1 MGDNA
6 RTIAIVLHDLPLGG
20 SERIAVRLANR
31 WAALGRTVTLFCGSR
46 QGPLADLIHADVEVV
61 EADPPIPRGRG
72 SRKALGKATA
82 TYVAQ
87 HRPDILF
94 VPGNYH
100 WPILPALDEL
110 PADQRPG
117 VVAQIGTPLYRHGR
131 GLLAQIPYNL
141 KTRRH
146 LRRVDQAI
154 SLSDSMTEDANRVL
168 GRRITQ
174 RIALPALDDDDHAF
188 MPPPEGKIIL
198 AAGRLV
204 KEKGFDVAIRAFARL
219 DDPDTKLVIVGE
231 GERRAEL
238 EALAAELGVTDRV
251 RLPGYVPDIRPW
263 LEIARTFLL
272 TSWYEGYAAVIVEA
286 LGAGRQVIS
295 TDCTPAAREL
305 LGEGLN
311 GRVAALG
318 DAEALAD
325 GLRAVLNTPAP
336 DPRVLARSVADY
348 RIGPIAE
355 AYLQVFD
362 AVVAKRT
369 SPAPVTRFA
378 PFPARAFSIPAGR
391 RAPASAATPRS
402 AWRRSA

>member
-31 WAALGRTVTLFCGSR
+31 WAALGREVTLFCGSR
-46 QGPLADLIHADVEVV
+46 HGPLADLIHADVEVV

-82 TYVAQ
+82 AYVAQ
-87 HRPDILF
+87 HKPDILF

-100 WPILPALDEL
+100 WPILPAIDDL

-117 VVAQIGTPLYRHGR
+117 IIAQIGTPLYRHGR
-131 GLLAQIPYNL
+131 GVLAQIPYNL
-141 KTRRH
+141 KTRRQF
-146 LRRVDQAI
+146 RGVDQAI
-154 SLSDSMTEDANRVL
+154 SLSDSMTDDANRVL

-174 RIALPALDDDDHAF
+174 RIALPALDDEDHAF
-188 MPPPEGKIIL
+188 TPPPEGKIIL

-204 KEKGFDVAIRAFARL
+204 KEKGFDVALRAFALL
-219 DDPDTKLVIVGE
+219 DDPEAKLVIVGE

-238 EALAAELGVTDRV
+238 EALAAELDVADRV

-286 LGAGRQVIS
+286 LGAGRQVVS

-305 LGEGLN
+305 LGEALHGH
-311 GRVAALG
+311 VAAIG
-318 DAEALAD
+318 DAQGLAE
-325 GLRAVLNTPAP
+325 GLRRVLNTPAP

-348 RIGPIAE
+348 RIGSIAE
-355 AYLQVFD
+355 AYLRVFD

-369 SPAPVTRFA
+369 SRATIKRFA
-378 PFPARAFSIPAGR
+378 PFPGRAFAIPTGR
-391 RAPASAATPRS
+391 PAPASVARPRS

>member
-1 MGDNA
+1 MGDKA

-31 WAALGRTVTLFCGSR
+31 WAALGREVILVDAGVR
-46 QGPLADLIHADVEVV
+46 VV

-72 SRKALGKATA
+72 SRKALGRAA
-82 TYVAQ
+82 AAFVAQ
-87 HRPDILF
+87 IRPDILF
-94 VPGNYH
+94 APGNYH
-100 WPILPALDEL
+100 WPVLPAIDAL
-110 PADQRPG
+110 PANQRPG

-131 GLLAQIPYNL
+131 GALAQIPYNL
-141 KTRRH
+141 KTRDQ
-146 LRRVDQAI
+146 LRGVDQAI
-154 SLSDSMTEDANRVL
+154 SLSDDMTDDANRVL

-188 MPPPEGKIIL
+188 TPPPEGKTIL

-204 KEKGFDVAIRAFARL
+204 KEKGFDVALRAFAL
-219 DDPDTKLVIVGE
+219 LGDPDAELVIVGE

-238 EALAAELGVTDRV
+238 EALAAELGVADRV

-263 LEIARTFLL
+263 LETARAFLL

-286 LGAGRQVIS
+286 LGAGRPVVS
-295 TDCTPAAREL
+295 TDCTPAARDL
-305 LGEGLN
+305 LSDDLH
-311 GRVAALG
+311 GRVARIG
-318 DAEALAD
+318 DAEGLAE
-325 GLRAVLNTPAP
+325 GLRQVLNAPAP
-336 DPRVLARSVADY
+336 DPAALARSVADY

-369 SPAPVTRFA
+369 SPATTKRFT

-391 RAPASAATPRS
+391 PAPASAARLRS

>member
-31 WAALGRTVTLFCGSR
+31 WTALGRRVVLFCGAR

-72 SRKALGKATA
+72 SRKALGRATA
-82 TYVAQ
+82 AFVAQ
-87 HRPDILF
+87 RRPDILF

-100 WPILPALDEL
+100 WPILPALDAL

-131 GLLAQIPYNL
+131 SALAQIPYNL
-141 KTRRH
+141 KTRWQ
-146 LRRVDQAI
+146 LRRVDRAI
-154 SLSDSMTEDANRVL
+154 SLSDRMTDDANRAL
-168 GRRITQ
+168 GRRVTQ
-174 RIALPALDDDDHAF
+174 CIRLPALDDDDHAF
-188 MPPPEGKIIL
+188 VPPAEGKLIL

-204 KEKGFDVAIRAFARL
+204 KEKGFDVALRAFARL
-219 DDPDTKLVIVGE
+219 NDPDARLVIVGE

-238 EALAAELGVTDRV
+238 EALAIELGVADRV
-251 RLPGYVPDIRPW
+251 RLPGYAADIRPW
-263 LEIARTFLL
+263 LQIARTFLL
-272 TSWYEGYAAVIVEA
+272 SSFYEGYAAVVVEA
-286 LGAGRQVIS
+286 LGAGRPVVS

-305 LGEGLN
+305 LGAPLN
-311 GRVAALG
+311 GRVAPIG
-318 DAEALAD
+318 DADALAE
-325 GLRAVLNTPAP
+325 GLRQVLGAPAP
-336 DPRVLARSVADY
+336 DPRALARSVAHY
-348 RIGPIAE
+348 RLGPIAE
-355 AYLQVFD
+355 AYLDVFD

-369 SPAPVTRFA
+369 RAAAIKRFA
-378 PFPARAFSIPAGR
+378 PFPGRAFAIPGGGP
-391 RAPASAATPRS
+391 APASAARLRN

>member
-31 WAALGRTVTLFCGSR
+31 WAALGRRVVLFCGTR
-46 QGPLADLIHADVEVV
+46 EGPLADLIQADVQVV

-72 SRKALGKATA
+72 SRKALGRATA
-82 TYVAQ
+82 AFVAQ
-87 HRPDILF
+87 RRPDILF

-100 WPILPALDEL
+100 WPILPAVDAL

-131 GLLAQIPYNL
+131 SALAQIPYNL
-141 KTRRH
+141 KTRRQ
-146 LRRVDQAI
+146 LRRIDRAI
-154 SLSDSMTEDANRVL
+154 SLSDSMTDDANRAL
-168 GRRITQ
+168 GRRVTQ
-174 RIALPALDDDDHAF
+174 CIRLPALDDDDHAF
-188 MPPPEGKIIL
+188 VPPAEGKVIL

-204 KEKGFDVAIRAFARL
+204 KEKGFDVALRAFARL
-219 DDPDTKLVIVGE
+219 DDKDASLVIVGE

-238 EALAAELGVTDRV
+238 EALAVELGVAERV

-263 LEIARTFLL
+263 LETARAFLL
-272 TSWYEGYAAVIVEA
+272 TSFYEGYAAVIVEA
-286 LGAGRQVIS
+286 LGAGRPVVS

-305 LGEGLN
+305 LGVPFN
-311 GRVAALG
+311 GRVAPIG
-318 DAEALAD
+318 CAEGLAES
-325 GLRAVLNTPAP
+325 LRQVLEAPAP
-336 DPRVLARSVADY
+336 DPRALARSVDAY
-348 RIGPIAE
+348 RLGPIAE
-355 AYLQVFD
+355 TYLDVFD

-369 SPAPVTRFA
+369 SAAKTKRFA
-378 PFPARAFSIPAGR
+378 PFPGRAFAIPGARPG
-391 RAPASAATPRS
+391 PASAARLRS

>member
-1 MGDNA
+1 MGDKA

-31 WAALGRTVTLFCGSR
+31 WAASGRRVTLFCGTR
-46 QGPLADLIHADVEVV
+46 EGPLADLIHADVEVV

-72 SRKALGKATA
+72 SRKALGQATA
-82 TYVAQ
+82 AFVAKQ
-87 HRPDILF
+87 RPDILF

-100 WPILPALDEL
+100 WPILPAVDAL

-117 VVAQIGTPLYRHGR
+117 VIAQIGTPLYRHGR
-131 GLLAQIPYNL
+131 GALAQIPYNL
-141 KTRRH
+141 KTRYQ
-146 LRRVDQAI
+146 LRRVDRAI
-154 SLSDSMTEDANRVL
+154 SLSDSMTDDANRTL

-174 RIALPALDDDDHAF
+174 CIRLPALNDDDHAF
-188 MPPPEGKIIL
+188 VPPASGKLIL

-204 KEKGFDVAIRAFARL
+204 KEKGFDVALRAFAL
-219 DDPDTKLVIVGE
+219 LNDPEAELVIVGE

-238 EALAAELGVTDRV
+238 EALATELGVADRV

-263 LEIARTFLL
+263 LKLARTFLL

-286 LGAGRQVIS
+286 LGAGRPVVS
-295 TDCTPAAREL
+295 TDCTLAAREL
-305 LGEGLN
+305 LSEGSN
-311 GRVAALG
+311 GRVAPIG
-318 DAEALAD
+318 DAVALAES
-325 GLRAVLNTPAP
+325 LRQVLEAPAP

-362 AVVAKRT
+362 AVVAQRT
-369 SPAPVTRFA
+369 GPATIKPFA
-378 PFPARAFSIPAGR
+378 PFSGRALSIPAGR
-391 RAPASAATPRS
+391 RAPASVARLRS

>member
-1 MGDNA
+1 MGDKA

-31 WAALGRTVTLFCGSR
+31 WAALGREVTLFCGSR
-46 QGPLADLIHADVEVV
+46 QGPLARLIDAKVRVI

-72 SRKALGKATA
+72 SRKALGNAA
-82 TYVAQ
+82 AAYVAQ

-94 VPGNYH
+94 APGNYH
-100 WPILPALDEL
+100 WPVLPAIEAL

-131 GLLAQIPYNL
+131 GALAQIPYNL
-141 KTRRH
+141 KTRRQ
-146 LRRVDQAI
+146 LRGVDQAI
-154 SLSDSMTEDANRVL
+154 SLSDDMTEDANRVL

-188 MPPPEGKIIL
+188 TPPPEGKTIL

-204 KEKGFDVAIRAFARL
+204 KEKGFDVALRAFAL
-219 DDPDTKLVIVGE
+219 LGDPDAELVIVGE

-238 EALAAELGVTDRV
+238 EALAAELGVADRV

-263 LEIARTFLL
+263 LEMARAFLL

-286 LGAGRQVIS
+286 LGAGRPVVS
-295 TDCTPAAREL
+295 TDCTPAARDL
-305 LGEGLN
+305 LSDGLH
-311 GRVAALG
+311 GRVARIG
-318 DAEALAD
+318 DAEGLAE
-325 GLRAVLNTPAP
+325 GLRQVLNAPAP
-336 DPRVLARSVADY
+336 DPAALARSVASY
-348 RIGPIAE
+348 RIAPIAE

-369 SPAPVTRFA
+369 SPAATKRFM

-391 RAPASAATPRS
+391 PAPASAARLRS

>member
-31 WAALGRTVTLFCGSR
+31 WAALGREVTLFCGSR
-46 QGPLADLIHADVEVV
+46 QGPLADLIHAAVEVV
-61 EADPPIPRGRG
+61 EADPPIPRGPG

-82 TYVAQ
+82 AYVAQ
-87 HRPDILF
+87 HKPDILF

-100 WPILPALDEL
+100 WPILPAIEEL

-117 VVAQIGTPLYRHGR
+117 IVAQIGTPLYRHGR
-131 GLLAQIPYNL
+131 GVLAQIPYNL
-141 KTRRH
+141 KTRRQF
-146 LRRVDQAI
+146 RGVDQAI
-154 SLSDSMTEDANRVL
+154 SLSDSMTDDANRVL

-174 RIALPALDDDDHAF
+174 RIALPALDDEDHAF
-188 MPPPEGKIIL
+188 TPPPEGKIIL

-204 KEKGFDVAIRAFARL
+204 KEKGFDVAIRAFALL
-219 DDPDTKLVIVGE
+219 DDPEAKLVIVGE
-231 GERRAEL
+231 GDRRAEL
-238 EALAAELGVTDRV
+238 EALAVELGVADRV

-286 LGAGRQVIS
+286 LGAGRQVVS

-305 LGEGLN
+305 LDEGLR
-311 GRVAALG
+311 GHVAAIG
-318 DAEALAD
+318 DAEGLAE
-325 GLRAVLNTPAP
+325 GLRQVLNTPAP
-336 DPRVLARSVADY
+336 DPRVLARSVAEY

-369 SPAPVTRFA
+369 SPATIKRFA
-378 PFPARAFSIPAGR
+378 PFPVRAFSMPAGR
-391 RAPASAATPRS
+391 RAPTSVARLRN

>member
-1 MGDNA
+1 MGDGA
-6 RTIAIVLHDLPLGG
+6 RTIVIVLHDLPLGG

-31 WAALGRTVTLFCGSR
+31 WAAMGRKVTLFCGLR
-46 QGPLADLIHADVEVV
+46 EGPLTPLIDAQVQVV
-61 EADPPIPRGRG
+61 EADPPLPRGPG
-72 SRKALGKATA
+72 SRKALGRAA
-82 TYVAQ
+82 AAYVAQ

-94 VPGNYH
+94 APGNYH
-100 WPILPALDEL
+100 WPILPAIDAL
-110 PADQRPG
+110 PAEHKPG

-131 GLLAQIPYNL
+131 GALAQIPYNL
-141 KTRRH
+141 RTRRQF
-146 LRRVDQAI
+146 RGVDQAI

-188 MPPPEGKIIL
+188 TPPPEGKLIL

-204 KEKGFDVAIRAFARL
+204 AEKGFDLALRAFARL
-219 DDPDTKLVIVGE
+219 DDPDARLVIVGE

-238 EALAAELGVTDRV
+238 EALAVELGVAERV
-251 RLPGYVPDIRPW
+251 SLPGYVPDVRPW
-263 LEIARTFLL
+263 LERARTFLL

-286 LGAGRQVIS
+286 LGAGRPVVS

-305 LGEGLN
+305 LGDDGA
-311 GRVAALG
+311 GRVAAIG
-318 DAEALAD
+318 DVEGLAE
-325 GLRAVLNTPAP
+325 GLRQVLNAPPP
-336 DPRVLARSVADY
+336 DPAALARSVAGY

-362 AVVAKRT
+362 AVVARQAGSVAIK
-369 SPAPVTRFA
+369 RFA
-378 PFPARAFSIPAGR
+378 PFSGRAFSILAGR
-391 RAPASAATPRS
+391 PAPASAARLRS

>member
-31 WAALGRTVTLFCGSR
+31 WAALGRRVTLFCGTR
-46 QGPLADLIHADVEVV
+46 EGPLADLIHADVEVV

-72 SRKALGKATA
+72 SRKALGRATA
-82 TYVAQ
+82 AFVAQ
-87 HRPDILF
+87 RRPDILF

-100 WPILPALDEL
+100 WPILPALDAL
-110 PADQRPG
+110 PVDQRPG

-131 GLLAQIPYNL
+131 NALAQIPYNL
-141 KTRRH
+141 KTRWQ
-146 LRRVDQAI
+146 LRGIDRAI

-168 GRRITQ
+168 GRRVTQ
-174 RIALPALDDDDHAF
+174 CIRLPALDDNDHAF
-188 MPPPEGKIIL
+188 VPPAEGKLIL

-204 KEKGFDVAIRAFARL
+204 KEKGFDVALRAFALL
-219 DDPDTKLVIVGE
+219 DDPDARLVIVGE

-238 EALAAELGVTDRV
+238 EALAVELGVTE
-251 RLPGYVPDIRPW
+251 RLHMPGYVPDIRPW
-263 LEIARTFLL
+263 LKVARTFLL

-286 LGAGRQVIS
+286 LGAGRPVVS

-305 LGEGLN
+305 LGQRLN
-311 GRVAALG
+311 GRVAPIG
-318 DAEALAD
+318 DAFALAD
-325 GLRAVLNTPAP
+325 RLRYVLDAPAP
-336 DPRVLARSVADY
+336 DPRALARAVDGY
-348 RIGPIAE
+348 RLGPIAE
-355 AYLQVFD
+355 AYLEVFD

-369 SPAPVTRFA
+369 SPAAIKRFA
-378 PFPARAFSIPAGR
+378 PFPGRALPISAGH
-391 RAPASAATPRS
+391 RAPASAARLRN

>member
-1 MGDNA
+1 MGDKA

-31 WAALGRTVTLFCGSR
+31 WAALGREVTLFCGSR
-46 QGPLADLIHADVEVV
+46 QGPLAQMIDAGVRVI
-61 EADPPIPRGRG
+61 EADPPIPRGPG
-72 SRKALGKATA
+72 SRKALGNAA
-82 TYVAQ
+82 AAYVAQ

-94 VPGNYH
+94 APGNYH
-100 WPILPALDEL
+100 WPVLPAIDAL

-131 GLLAQIPYNL
+131 GVLAQIPYNL
-141 KTRRH
+141 KTRRQ
-146 LRRVDQAI
+146 LRGVDQAI
-154 SLSDSMTEDANRVL
+154 SLSDDMTEDANRVL

-188 MPPPEGKIIL
+188 TPPPEGKTIL

-204 KEKGFDVAIRAFARL
+204 KEKGFDIALRAFAL
-219 DDPDTKLVIVGE
+219 LGDPDAELVIVGE

-238 EALAAELGVTDRV
+238 EALAAELGVADRV

-263 LEIARTFLL
+263 LEEARAFLL

-286 LGAGRQVIS
+286 LGAGRPVVS
-295 TDCTPAAREL
+295 TDCTPAARDL
-305 LGEGLN
+305 LSDGLH
-311 GRVAALG
+311 GRVARIG
-318 DAEALAD
+318 DAEGLAE
-325 GLRAVLNTPAP
+325 GLRQVLNAPAP
-336 DPRVLARSVADY
+336 DPAALARSVASY

-369 SPAPVTRFA
+369 SPAATKRFM

-391 RAPASAATPRS
+391 PAPASAARLRS

>member
-31 WAALGRTVTLFCGSR
+31 WAALGREVTLFCGSR
-46 QGPLADLIHADVEVV
+46 QGPLADLIHAGVAVI

-72 SRKALGKATA
+72 SRKALGQATA
-82 TYVAQ
+82 AYVAE

-100 WPILPALDEL
+100 WPILPAIDAL

-131 GLLAQIPYNL
+131 DVLAQIPYNL
-141 KTRRH
+141 KTRKQ

-154 SLSDSMTEDANRVL
+154 SLSDAMTEDANRVL

-174 RIALPALDDDDHAF
+174 RIALPALDDEDHAF
-188 MPPPEGKIIL
+188 TPPPEGKIIL

-204 KEKGFDVAIRAFARL
+204 KEKGFDIALRAFALL
-219 DDPDTKLVIVGE
+219 DDPEAKLVIVGE

-238 EALAAELGVTDRV
+238 EALAVELGIADRL

-286 LGAGRQVIS
+286 LGAGRTVVS

-305 LGEGLN
+305 LSEGLN
-311 GRVAALG
+311 GHVAAIG
-318 DAEALAD
+318 DAEGLAE
-325 GLRAVLNTPAP
+325 GLRRVLSTRAP

-369 SPAPVTRFA
+369 SPATIKRFA
-378 PFPARAFSIPAGR
+378 PFPARAFSMPAGR
-391 RAPASAATPRS
+391 RAPASVARLRS

>member
-6 RTIAIVLHDLPLGG
+6 RAIAIVLHDLPLGG

-31 WAALGRTVTLFCGSR
+31 WAASGRQVVLFCGSR
-46 QGPLADLIHADVEVV
+46 QGPLADLIDAGVEVV

-82 TYVAQ
+82 AFVAQ
-87 HRPDILF
+87 RKPDILF

-100 WPILPALDEL
+100 WPILPAIDAL

-117 VVAQIGTPLYRHGR
+117 VIAQIGTPLYRHGR

-141 KTRRH
+141 KTRFQ
-146 LRRVDQAI
+146 LRRVDRAI

-168 GRRITQ
+168 GRRVTQ
-174 RIALPALDDDDHAF
+174 RIALPALDDEDHAF

-204 KEKGFDVAIRAFARL
+204 KEKGFDVALRAFALL
-219 DDPDTKLVIVGE
+219 DDPDAKLVIVGE

-238 EALAAELGVTDRV
+238 EALAVELGIDDRV

-286 LGAGRQVIS
+286 LGAGRQVVS
-295 TDCTPAAREL
+295 TDCTPAACEL
-305 LGEGLN
+305 LSVGLN

-318 DAEALAD
+318 DAAALAE
-325 GLRAVLNTPAP
+325 GLRQVLDTPAP
-336 DPRVLARSVADY
+336 DPRVLAHAVAEY

-362 AVVAKRT
+362 AVVAKRA
-369 SPAPVTRFA
+369 SPATIKRFA

-391 RAPASAATPRS
+391 RAPATVAKRRS

>member
-1 MGDNA
+1 MSDNA

-31 WAALGRTVTLFCGSR
+31 WAALGRRVTLFCGSR
-46 QGPLADLIHADVEVV
+46 QGPLAELIHADVEIV
-61 EADPPIPRGRG
+61 EAAPPIPRGRG
-72 SRKALGKATA
+72 SRKALGRAA
-82 TYVAQ
+82 ADYVAA

-100 WPILPALDEL
+100 WPILPAVDAL

-131 GLLAQIPYNL
+131 GVLAQIPYNL
-141 KTRRH
+141 KTRWQ
-146 LRRVDQAI
+146 LRRVDRAI
-154 SLSDSMTEDANRVL
+154 SLSDSMTDDANRAL
-168 GRRITQ
+168 GRRVTQ
-174 RIALPALDDDDHAF
+174 CIRLPALDDDDHAF
-188 MPPPEGKIIL
+188 MPPATGKVIL

-204 KEKGFDVAIRAFARL
+204 KEKGFDVALRAFAL
-219 DDPDTKLVIVGE
+219 LGDPDTRLVIVGE

-238 EALAAELGVTDRV
+238 EALAVELGVADRV
-251 RLPGYVPDIRPW
+251 IMPGYVPDIRPW

-286 LGAGRQVIS
+286 LGAGRPVVS

-305 LGEGLN
+305 LDDAQN
-311 GRVAALG
+311 GRVAAIG
-318 DAEALAD
+318 DLAGLAEAL
-325 GLRAVLNTPAP
+325 RQVLNAPAP
-336 DPRVLARSVADY
+336 DPRALARAVVDY

-369 SPAPVTRFA
+369 SPATIKRFA
-378 PFPARAFSIPAGR
+378 PFQVRAFAIPAGR
-391 RAPASAATPRS
+391 REPATAARLRS

>member
-1 MGDNA
+1 MGDKA

-31 WAALGRTVTLFCGSR
+31 WAALGREVTLFCGSR
-46 QGPLADLIHADVEVV
+46 QGPLARLIDAKVRVI

-72 SRKALGKATA
+72 SRKALGNAA
-82 TYVAQ
+82 AAYVAQ

-94 VPGNYH
+94 APGNYH
-100 WPILPALDEL
+100 WPVLPAIEAL

-131 GLLAQIPYNL
+131 GALAQIPYNL
-141 KTRRH
+141 KTRRQ
-146 LRRVDQAI
+146 LRGVDQAI
-154 SLSDSMTEDANRVL
+154 SLSDDMTEDANRVL

-188 MPPPEGKIIL
+188 TPPPEGKTIL

-204 KEKGFDVAIRAFARL
+204 KEKGFDVALRAFAL
-219 DDPDTKLVIVGE
+219 LGDPDAELVIVGE

-238 EALAAELGVTDRV
+238 EALAAELGVADRV

-263 LEIARTFLL
+263 LEMARAFLL

-286 LGAGRQVIS
+286 LGAGRPVVS
-295 TDCTPAAREL
+295 TDCTPAARDL
-305 LGEGLN
+305 LSDGLH
-311 GRVAALG
+311 GRVARIG
-318 DAEALAD
+318 DAEGLAE
-325 GLRAVLNTPAP
+325 GLRQVLNAPAP
-336 DPRVLARSVADY
+336 DPAALARSVASY

-369 SPAPVTRFA
+369 SPAATKRFM
-378 PFPARAFSIPAGR
+378 PFPVRAFSIPAGR
-391 RAPASAATPRS
+391 PAPASAARLRS

>member
-6 RTIAIVLHDLPLGG
+6 RAIAIVLHDLPLGG

-31 WAALGRTVTLFCGSR
+31 WAALGRRVTLFCGAR
-46 QGPLADLIHADVEVV
+46 QGPLADLIHDQVEVI

-72 SRKALGKATA
+72 SRKALGRATA
-82 TYVAQ
+82 AFVAQ
-87 HRPDILF
+87 RRPDILF

-100 WPILPALDEL
+100 WPILPAIDAL

-117 VVAQIGTPLYRHGR
+117 VVAQIGTPLYRRGR
-131 GLLAQIPYNL
+131 GALAQIPYNL
-141 KTRRH
+141 KTRRQ
-146 LRRVDQAI
+146 LRRVDRAI
-154 SLSDSMTEDANRVL
+154 SLSDSMTEDANRAL
-168 GRRITQ
+168 GRRVTQ
-174 RIALPALDDDDHAF
+174 CIRLPALDDDDQAF
-188 MPPPEGKIIL
+188 MPPAEGKIIL

-204 KEKGFDVAIRAFARL
+204 KEKGFDVALRAFALL
-219 DDPDTKLVIVGE
+219 DDPQAKLVIVGE

-238 EALAAELGVTDRV
+238 EALAVDLGIADRV

-272 TSWYEGYAAVIVEA
+272 TSFYEGYAAVIVEA
-286 LGAGRQVIS
+286 LGAGRPVVS

-305 LGEGLN
+305 LSEAN
-311 GRVAALG
+311 GRVAAIA
-318 DAEALAD
+318 DAAGLAE
-325 GLRAVLNTPAP
+325 GLRAMLNAPAP
-336 DPRVLARSVADY
+336 DPRVLARSVDDY

-369 SPAPVTRFA
+369 SATTIKRFA
-378 PFPARAFSIPAGR
+378 PFPARAFAIPGER
-391 RAPASAATPRS
+391 PAPATAATTRN

>member
-1 MGDNA
+1 MGDKA
-6 RTIAIVLHDLPLGG
+6 RKIAIVLHDLPLGG

-31 WAALGRTVTLFCGSR
+31 WAALGRKVILFCGSR
-46 QGPLADLIHADVEVV
+46 QGPLADLIHADVEMV
-61 EADPPIPRGRG
+61 EADPPIPRGPG
-72 SRKALGKATA
+72 SRKALGRAVA
-82 TYVAQ
+82 TYAAR
-87 HRPDILF
+87 HKPDILF

-100 WPILPALDEL
+100 WPILPALYEL
-110 PADQRPG
+110 PSDQRPG
-117 VVAQIGTPLYRHGR
+117 IVAQIGTPLYRHGR
-131 GLLAQIPYNL
+131 GVLAQIPYNL
-141 KTRRH
+141 KTRRQ
-146 LRRVDQAI
+146 LQGVDQAI

-174 RIALPALDDDDHAF
+174 RIALPALDDDDEAF
-188 MPPPEGKIIL
+188 VPPASGKTIL

-204 KEKGFDVAIRAFARL
+204 KEKGFDVALRAFALL
-219 DDPDTKLVIVGE
+219 DDQDARLVIVGE

-238 EALAAELGVTDRV
+238 KALAAELGVADRV
-251 RLPGYVPDIRPW
+251 SLPGYVPDIRPW

-286 LGAGRQVIS
+286 LGAGRPVVS

-305 LGEGLN
+305 LRNAVN
-311 GRVAALG
+311 GCVAPIG
-318 DAEALAD
+318 DAEALAK
-325 GLRAVLNTPAP
+325 GLRAVLDGPAP

-362 AVVAKRT
+362 TVVAKRA
-369 SPAPVTRFA
+369 SPAAIKRFA
-378 PFPARAFSIPAGR
+378 PFPVTAFAIPVGH
-391 RAPASAATPRS
+391 RAPANAARFRS

>member
-31 WAALGRTVTLFCGSR
+31 WAALGRQVTLFCGSR

-61 EADPPIPRGRG
+61 EADPPIPRGSG
-72 SRKALGKATA
+72 SRKVLGKATA
-82 TYVAQ
+82 AYVAE
-87 HRPDILF
+87 HKPDILF

-100 WPILPALDEL
+100 WPILPVIDAL

-131 GLLAQIPYNL
+131 NALAQIPYNL
-141 KTRRH
+141 KTRRQF
-146 LRRVDQAI
+146 RRVDQAI

-188 MPPPEGKIIL
+188 TPPPEGKIIL

-204 KEKGFDVAIRAFARL
+204 KEKGFDVALRAFALL
-219 DDPDTKLVIVGE
+219 DDPEAKLVIVGE

-238 EALAAELGVTDRV
+238 EALAVELGIADRL

-286 LGAGRQVIS
+286 LGAGRQVVS

-305 LGEGLN
+305 LGEALHGH
-311 GRVAALG
+311 VAAIG
-318 DAEALAD
+318 DAEGLAE
-325 GLRAVLNTPAP
+325 GLRRVLSIPAP
-336 DPRVLARSVADY
+336 DPRVLARSVVDY

-369 SPAPVTRFA
+369 NPATIRRFA
-378 PFPARAFSIPAGR
+378 PFPGRAFSIPAGR
-391 RAPASAATPRS
+391 RAPASVARLRS